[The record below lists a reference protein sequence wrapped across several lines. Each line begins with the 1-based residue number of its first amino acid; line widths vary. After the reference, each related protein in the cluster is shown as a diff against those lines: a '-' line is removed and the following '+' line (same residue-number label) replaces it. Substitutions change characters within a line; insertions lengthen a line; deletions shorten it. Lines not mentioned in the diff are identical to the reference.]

1 MNFQLSEDQSA
12 FAEMASGLF
21 ADFCS
26 DDQLREHDAS
36 GAPFMQDLWQQCVA
50 AGLNTVLVPEAQ
62 GGLGLGMTEL
72 MAVLEQQGRALALV
86 PLWEPQLTVAALAQ
100 FAPDALPQVLDD
112 AVSGEAPV
120 ALSLL
125 ALTQSRGPSL
135 QLTRA
140 SDGDNWT
147 LSGHASAVPLAAQ
160 ARHALLAADAQG
172 QMRLVLVELAQAGVR
187 RTEGMDQHHRSV
199 ADLVFDAVA
208 VADAQVLPVQ
218 ATGWVEQRAIACL
231 AALQLGVTQEQLRRT
246 VQYVSERE
254 QFGRVIGSFQ
264 LVAGQ
269 MADGYIATEALR
281 TSVWQLVYRLDA
293 SLGAAPQA
301 WATRTLANDTGH
313 RAGHMAQHV
322 HGGIGVD
329 ITYPI
334 HRFLFWSRA
343 LGVALGGSEH
353 HLARLGDWLAD
364 NDTLGWKYDAAED
377 EGNTGHGSNRSSSAT
392 SPLNHKEADHAE
404 V

>member
-1 MNFQLSEDQSA
+1 MNFELSEDQRA
-12 FAEMASGLF
+12 FAEMAQGLF
-21 ADFCS
+21 ADFCG
-26 DDQLREHDAS
+26 DDQLRDHDAS

-50 AGLNTVLVPEAQ
+50 AGLNTVMVPEAQ

-86 PLWEPQLTVAALAQ
+86 PLWEPQLTLAALAK
-100 FAPDALPQVLDD
+100 FAPTALPQVLDD
-112 AVSGEAPV
+112 ALAGKAPV
-120 ALSLL
+120 ALSLQSL
-125 ALTQSRGPSL
+125 SQSRGPSL
-135 QLTRA
+135 QLVRA
-140 SDGDNWT
+140 GDGWT
-147 LSGHASAVPLAAQ
+147 LKGQASAVPLGAQ

-172 QMRLVLVELAQAGVR
+172 QMRLVLVDLTQAGVQ
-187 RTEGMDQHHRSV
+187 RTQGLDQHHQSV
-199 ADLVFDAVA
+199 ADLAFDALAV
-208 VADAQVLPVQ
+208 VADNVLPVE

-246 VQYVSERE
+246 VEYVSERQ
-254 QFGRVIGSFQ
+254 QFGRAIGTFQ

-269 MADGYIATEALR
+269 MADGYIAVEALR
-281 TSVWQLVYRLDA
+281 TSLWQLVYRLDA
-293 SLGAAPQA
+293 NLGAAPQA
-301 WATRTLANDTGH
+301 WATRALANDTGH

-343 LGVALGGSEH
+343 LGLALGGTEH

-377 EGNTGHGSNRSSSAT
+377 DNQNNNQNDTRKEHG
-392 SPLNHKEADHAE
+392 HAE

>member
-1 MNFQLSEDQSA
+1 MNFELSEDQRA

-21 ADFCS
+21 ADYCS
-26 DDQLREHDAS
+26 DDQLRAHDAS
-36 GAPFMQDLWQQCVA
+36 GAPFMQGLWQQCVA
-50 AGLNTVLVPEAQ
+50 AGLHTILVPEAQ

-86 PLWEPQLTVAALAQ
+86 PLWEPQLAVAALAK
-100 FAPDALPQVLDD
+100 FAPAALAQVLDGALSG
-112 AVSGEAPV
+112 AVPL
-120 ALSLL
+120 ALSLQ
-125 ALTQSRGPSL
+125 ALSQSRGPSL
-135 QLTRA
+135 QLVRA
-140 SDGDNWT
+140 GDGWT
-147 LSGHASAVPLAAQ
+147 LAGQASAVPLGAQ
-160 ARHALLAADAQG
+160 ARQALLAADAQG
-172 QMRLVLVELAQAGVR
+172 QMRLVLVDLAHPGVR
-187 RTEGMDQHHRSV
+187 RTEGMDQHHQSV
-199 ADLVFDAVA
+199 ADLAFEALPVA
-208 VADAQVLPVQ
+208 GGNVLPVA

-246 VQYVSERE
+246 VEYVSERQ
-254 QFGRVIGSFQ
+254 QFGRAIGTFQ

-293 SLGAAPQA
+293 GLGAAPQA

-329 ITYPI
+329 TTYPI

-343 LGVALGGSEH
+343 LGVALGGTEH

-377 EGNTGHGSNRSSSAT
+377 NTPEEACHGA
-392 SPLNHKEADHAE
+392 

>member
-1 MNFQLSEDQSA
+1 MNFELSEDQRA
-12 FAEMASGLF
+12 FADMAHGLF

-26 DDQLREHDAS
+26 DDQLRAHDAS
-36 GAPFMQDLWQQCVA
+36 SAPYLQELWQQCVA
-50 AGLNTVLVPEAQ
+50 AGLNTVMVPEEQ

-86 PLWEPQLTVAALAQ
+86 PLWEPQLTLAALAK
-100 FAPDALPQVLDD
+100 FAPAALPQVLDD
-112 AVSGEAPV
+112 ALSGEAPV
-120 ALSLL
+120 VLSLQS
-125 ALTQSRGPSL
+125 LTQSRGPSL
-135 QLTRA
+135 QLTSA
-140 SDGDNWT
+140 GKGWT
-147 LSGHASAVPLAAQ
+147 LSGQASAVPLGAQ
-160 ARHALLAADAQG
+160 ARQALLAAEAQG
-172 QMRLVLVELAQAGVR
+172 QMRLVLVDLTQAGVQ
-187 RTEGMDQHHRSV
+187 RTEGTDQHHQSV
-199 ADLVFDAVA
+199 ADLAFDGVA
-208 VADAQVLPVQ
+208 IAADNVLPVA

-231 AALQLGVTQEQLRRT
+231 AALQLGVTLEQLRRT
-246 VQYVSERE
+246 VEYVSERQ
-254 QFGRVIGSFQ
+254 QFGRAIGTFQ

-269 MADGYIATEALR
+269 MADGYIAVEALR
-281 TSVWQLVYRLDA
+281 TSLWQLVYRLDA
-293 SLGAAPQA
+293 GLGAAPQA
-301 WATRTLANDTGH
+301 WATRAMANDTGH

-353 HLARLGDWLAD
+353 HLARLGDWLAN

-377 EGNTGHGSNRSSSAT
+377 DKHNDTHEEASHAT
-392 SPLNHKEADHAE
+392 

>member
-1 MNFQLSEDQSA
+1 MNFDLTEDPRA
-12 FAEMASGLF
+12 FADMAQGLF

-26 DDQLREHDAS
+26 DDQLRDHDAS
-36 GAPFMQDLWQQCVA
+36 SAPYMQDLWQQCVA
-50 AGLNTVLVPEAQ
+50 AGLNTVMVPEEQ

-86 PLWEPQLTVAALAQ
+86 PLWEPQLTVATLAK
-100 FAPDALPQVLDD
+100 FAPAALPQVLDD
-112 AVSGEAPV
+112 ALSGEAPV
-120 ALSLL
+120 VLSLQALS
-125 ALTQSRGPSL
+125 QSRGPSL
-135 QLTRA
+135 QLVRA
-140 SDGDNWT
+140 GEGWT
-147 LSGHASAVPLAAQ
+147 LKGQASAVPLGAQ
-160 ARHALLAADAQG
+160 ARQALLAADAEG
-172 QMRLVLVELAQAGVR
+172 QMRLVLVDLTQAGVQ
-187 RTEGMDQHHRSV
+187 RTEGTDQHHLSV
-199 ADLVFDAVA
+199 ANVEFDGVA
-208 VADAQVLPVQ
+208 IAAGNVLPVE
-218 ATGWVEQRAIACL
+218 ATGWTEQRAIACV
-231 AALQLGVTQEQLRRT
+231 AALQLGVTGQQLLRT
-246 VQYVSERE
+246 VEYISERQ
-254 QFGRVIGSFQ
+254 QFGRAIGTFQ

-269 MADGYIATEALR
+269 MADGYITLEALR

-293 SLGAAPQA
+293 DLGAAPQA

-343 LGVALGGSEH
+343 LNVLLGGTEH
-353 HLARLGDWLAD
+353 HLVRLGDWLAD

-377 EGNTGHGSNRSSSAT
+377 DNQNNTR
-392 SPLNHKEADHAE
+392 KEHSHAE

>member
-1 MNFQLSEDQSA
+1 MNFELSEDQRA

-21 ADFCS
+21 ADFCG
-26 DDQLREHDAS
+26 DDQLRAHDAS

-50 AGLNTVLVPEAQ
+50 SGLHTILVPEAQ
-62 GGLGLGMTEL
+62 GGMGLGMTEL

-86 PLWEPQLTVAALAQ
+86 PLWEPQLAVAALAK
-100 FAPDALPQVLDD
+100 FAPAALAQMLDD
-112 AVSGEAPV
+112 ALTGAAPV
-120 ALSLL
+120 ALSLQSL
-125 ALTQSRGPSL
+125 SQSRGPSL
-135 QLTRA
+135 QLLRA
-140 SDGDNWT
+140 GDGWT
-147 LSGHASAVPLAAQ
+147 LQGQASAVALGAQ
-160 ARHALLAADAQG
+160 ANQALLAADAEG
-172 QMRLVLVELAQAGVR
+172 QMRLVLVHLAQAGVQ
-187 RTEGMDQHHRSV
+187 RTEGMSQHHQSV
-199 ADLVFDAVA
+199 ADLAFDAVA
-208 VADAQVLPVQ
+208 VADGNVLPVA

-246 VQYVSERE
+246 VEYVSERQ
-254 QFGRVIGSFQ
+254 QFGRAIGTFQ

-293 SLGAAPQA
+293 GLGAAPQA

-343 LGVALGGSEH
+343 LGVALGSTEH

-377 EGNTGHGSNRSSSAT
+377 NTPEEARHGA
-392 SPLNHKEADHAE
+392 

>member
-21 ADFCS
+21 ADYCT
-26 DDQLREHDAS
+26 DDKLRDHDAS
-36 GAPFMQDLWQQCVA
+36 SAPFMQDLWQQCVA
-50 AGLNTVLVPEAQ
+50 SGLNTVLVPEDQ

-100 FAPDALPQVLDD
+100 FAPAALPQVLGD
-112 AVSGEAPV
+112 AVSGTAPV
-120 ALSLL
+120 ALSLN

-135 QLTRA
+135 QLARA
-140 SDGDNWT
+140 GDGGSWT
-147 LSGHASAVPLAAQ
+147 LSGHANAVPLGAQ
-160 ARHALLAADAQG
+160 ARQALLAADAEG
-172 QMRLVLVELAQAGVR
+172 QMRLVLVELAQAGVER
-187 RTEGMDQHHRSV
+187 AEGMDQHHLSV
-199 ADLVFDAVA
+199 ADLAFDGVA
-208 VADAQVLPVQ
+208 VADANVLPVE

-246 VQYVSERE
+246 VGYVSERE

-293 SLGAAPQA
+293 QLGAAPQA

-329 ITYPI
+329 LTYPI

-343 LGVALGGSEH
+343 LAVALGGTEH

-377 EGNTGHGSNRSSSAT
+377 QGNSKNNSDNSTQPS
-392 SPLNHKEADHAE
+392 HKEADHAE